1 MIEARTPVEAAR
13 RVTALAVEREAD
25 AIVVG
30 MPLLLSGERGEQA
43 KQTEK
48 FVDHLR
54 ALFTGQVL
62 TWDERLTS
70 AQGERAIRE
79 MEGDRRGPGRKREKG
94 RVDEVAATLLL
105 QSYLD
110 SRRAHPEPE

>member
-1 MIEARTPVEAAR
+1 MEAAR
-13 RVTALAVEREAD
+13 RVARLAVEREAETV
-25 AIVVG
+25 VVG
-30 MPLLLSGERGEQA
+30 MPLMLSGERGEQA
-43 KQTEK
+43 ELTER
-48 FVDHLR
+48 FVEHLK
-54 ALFTGQVL
+54 ALFQGEVL

-79 MEGDRRGPGRKREKG
+79 MEGERRGPGRKREKG

-110 SRRAHPEPE
+110 SRRARPLP